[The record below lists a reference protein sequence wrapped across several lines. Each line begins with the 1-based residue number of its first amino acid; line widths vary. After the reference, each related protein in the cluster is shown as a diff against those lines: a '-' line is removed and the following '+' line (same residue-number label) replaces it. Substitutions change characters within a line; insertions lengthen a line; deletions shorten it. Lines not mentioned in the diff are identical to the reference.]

1 MTGDGGSAVR
11 PSEILDQESEMN
23 HTARPL
29 DAATVPEAFQRTV
42 AQYGDKPA
50 LRTIDGSLAL
60 TWSELGDRV
69 RSLAA
74 GLAGAGLGAGDT
86 IAMLLPNTPECHLVD
101 FAAVHL
107 GAVPFAIF
115 NSSPAEQIAHQL
127 ANADARY
134 VVTEQGFLPKV
145 LDAVSTLDGQVEQV
159 ILVDG
164 EVEGTVP
171 LAALEAAPAVGF
183 DFEAAWRAVRAE
195 DLVTLIYT
203 SGTTGPPKGAEW
215 SHRTVMAEQRALDAA
230 LPMPTDGIISFLPM
244 AHAGGRIT
252 AHYMALGYGATIT
265 ACPDMKQVPVAL
277 GATRPDAFFSVPRL
291 WEKLQV
297 AIEGMIAAQPD
308 EQRVAL
314 QEVLDLGLERVRA
327 VESGSG
333 VPAGEAAALVVRH
346 DAILPRLSPL
356 LGRLGLDNIKAAFVG
371 GAPSSPE
378 LSQFFRAVGV
388 PMLEAYGLTEGSLNV
403 FNRVDDYKTG
413 TAGKP
418 LPGVEVRLADDGEL
432 LCRADLNFTGY
443 RKQPEATAEA
453 LDDDGWLHTGDI
465 ATIDE
470 QGFIAIVDRKKEI
483 IITSAGKNMSP
494 ANIESTVRGESSLI
508 GQVVAIGDGRKY
520 VTALITLDPEAAPVH
535 AKNLGLGELPLEEL
549 VTSPVL
555 LAEIGA
561 VVDRANKR
569 LHGSEQIKR
578 FTVLGE
584 AWLPDSDELTPTA
597 KLKRRIIHGKYA
609 PQIEELYAE

>member
-1 MTGDGGSAVR
+1 MNDTAV
-11 PSEILDQESEMN
+11 
-23 HTARPL
+23 RPL

-42 AQYGDKPA
+42 AQYGDKLA
-50 LRTIDGSLAL
+50 LRSIDGSVKL
-60 TWSELGDRV
+60 TWSEMGDRV
-69 RSLAA
+69 RSIAA

-86 IAMLLPNTPECHLVD
+86 IAIMLPNTPECHLVD
-101 FAAVHL
+101 FGAVHL

-127 ANADARY
+127 ANADARL
-134 VVTEQGFLPKV
+134 VVTEQAFLPKV
-145 LDAVSTLDGQVEQV
+145 LEAVASLDGQVEQV

-164 EVEGTVP
+164 AGDVDGTVS
-171 LAALEAAPAVGF
+171 LATVEAAPAEGF
-183 DFEAAWRAVRAE
+183 DFEAAWRAVGAD

-203 SGTTGPPKGAEW
+203 SGTTGPPKGAQW
-215 SHRTVMAEQRALDAA
+215 THRTVMSEQRALDAA

-265 ACPDMKQVPVAL
+265 ACPDMKEVPVAL
-277 GATRPDAFFSVPRL
+277 GTAHPDAFFSVPRL

-308 EQRVAL
+308 EQRAEL
-314 QEVLDLGLERVRA
+314 EEVVEVGLARVRA
-327 VESGSG
+327 VEAGSG
-333 VPAGEAAALVVRH
+333 VPTAEAAELVERH
-346 DAILPRLSPL
+346 EAILPRLAPL

-432 LCRADLNFTGY
+432 LCRGELNFSGY

-453 LDDDGWLHTGDI
+453 LDADGWLHTGDI
-465 ATIDE
+465 ASIDE
-470 QGFIAIVDRKKEI
+470 EGFIAIVDRKKEI
-483 IITSAGKNMSP
+483 IISSAGKNMSP
-494 ANIESTVRGESSLI
+494 ANIESSVRGESSLI
-508 GQVVAIGDGRKY
+508 GQVVAIGDARKY

-535 AKNLGLGELPLEEL
+535 AKRLGLEGLSLEEL
-549 VTSPVL
+549 VEAPAL
-555 LAEIGA
+555 LAEVEAI
-561 VVDRANKR
+561 VDRANQR
-569 LHGSEQIKR
+569 LHGNEQIKK
-578 FTVLGE
+578 FAVLGS

-597 KLKRRIIHGKYA
+597 KLKRRIIHVKYA
-609 PQIEELYAE
+609 DQIEGLYAE

>member
-1 MTGDGGSAVR
+1 
-11 PSEILDQESEMN
+11 MN
-23 HTARPL
+23 DITRPL
-29 DAATVPEAFQRTV
+29 DATTVPEAFQATV
-42 AQYGDKPA
+42 AQYGDKLA
-50 LRTIDGSLAL
+50 LRTIDGSVKL

-69 RSLAA
+69 RSIAA

-86 IAMLLPNTPECHLVD
+86 IAMLLPNTPECHLID
-101 FAAVHL
+101 FGAVHL

-115 NSSPAEQIAHQL
+115 NSSPAGQIAYQL
-127 ANADARY
+127 ANADARF
-134 VVTEQGFLPKV
+134 VVTEQAFLPKV
-145 LDAVSTLDGQVEQV
+145 LDAVASLDGQVEQI

-164 EVEGTVP
+164 EAAGTVS
-171 LAALEAAPAVGF
+171 LAAVEAAPAEGF
-183 DFEAAWRAVRAE
+183 DFDATWRAVGAD

-203 SGTTGPPKGAEW
+203 SGTTGPPKGAQW
-215 SHRTVMAEQRALDAA
+215 THRTVMAAQRALDAA

-252 AHYMALGYGATIT
+252 AHYMSLGYGATIT
-265 ACPDMKQVPVAL
+265 ACPDMKEVPVAL
-277 GATRPDAFFSVPRL
+277 GTTHPDAFFSVPRL

-308 EQRVAL
+308 DQRAEL
-314 QEVLDLGLERVRA
+314 EEVVEVGLARVRA
-327 VESGSG
+327 VEAGSG
-333 VPAGEAAALVVRH
+333 VPADEAAELVERH
-346 DAILPRLSPL
+346 EKILPRIAPF

-413 TAGKP
+413 TAGKA

-432 LCRADLNFTGY
+432 LCRGELNFAGY

-453 LDDDGWLHTGDI
+453 LDADGWLHTGDI

-470 QGFIAIVDRKKEI
+470 EGFIAIVDRKKEI
-483 IITSAGKNMSP
+483 IISSAGKNMSP
-494 ANIESTVRGESSLI
+494 ANIESAVRGESSLV
-508 GQVVAIGDGRKY
+508 GQVVAIGDARKY

-535 AKNLGLGELPLEEL
+535 AKRLGLEGLSLEEM
-549 VTSPVL
+549 VASPVL
-555 LAEIGA
+555 IAELDG
-561 VVDRANKR
+561 VVARANQR
-569 LHGSEQIKR
+569 LHGSEQIKK
-578 FTVLGE
+578 FTVLGS
-584 AWLPDSDELTPTA
+584 AWVPDSDELTPTA
-597 KLKRRIIHGKYA
+597 KLKRRIIHVKYA
-609 PQIEELYAE
+609 DQIEELYAE